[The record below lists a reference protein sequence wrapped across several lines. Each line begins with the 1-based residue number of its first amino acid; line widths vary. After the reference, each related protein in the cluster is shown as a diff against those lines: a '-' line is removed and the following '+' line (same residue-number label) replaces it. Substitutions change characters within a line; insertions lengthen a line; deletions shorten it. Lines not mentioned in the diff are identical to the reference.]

1 MTTGVHTKPMPSNG
15 VKGLFA
21 CGSAYPLFRSDRG
34 QFWRP
39 FFPFKRSCVG
49 GRDYQE
55 GRRSQTDAVG
65 ADEGICYLPCFYF
78 KIN

>member
-1 MTTGVHTKPMPSNG
+1 MTTGVNTKPMPSNG

-21 CGSAYPLFRSDRG
+21 CGSAYPLSRSDRV
-34 QFWRP
+34 QLLRP

-65 ADEGICYLPCFYF
+65 ADEWICTYLAFIL
-78 KIN
+78 K